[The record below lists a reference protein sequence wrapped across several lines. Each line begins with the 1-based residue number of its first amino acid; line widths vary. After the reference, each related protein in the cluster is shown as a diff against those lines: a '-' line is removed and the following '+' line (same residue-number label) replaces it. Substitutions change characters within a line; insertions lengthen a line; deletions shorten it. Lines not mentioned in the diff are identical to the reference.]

1 MKSKRCLN
9 VLLVVLV
16 AGVIGQSFSVAGRK
30 NPAVLSSGP
39 PSVIQ
44 LGDTLL
50 SLTGFTK
57 GGVATTIRLA
67 ADPGT
72 VTVLY
77 AFHPDC
83 VHCLTV
89 APTWAEHFSA
99 NASTTSKTVRR
110 IAVAHDSAE
119 SALDYANRFGWN
131 VGVLSLGHLSSASRD
146 YSLVSKTPWLF
157 VFDSDGVLR
166 FHGHGSQLEQVDQAV
181 ADLSDAAGAAR
192 FETIG

>member
-1 MKSKRCLN
+1 MKAKRSLN

-16 AGVIGQSFSVAGRK
+16 AGIIGQSFSAVGRK
-30 NPAVLSSGP
+30 NPAALSSGP

-50 SLTGFTK
+50 SLTGSTK

-83 VHCLTV
+83 IHCHTV

-99 NASTTSKTVRR
+99 NAPATSKTVRR
-110 IAVAHDSAE
+110 IAVTDDSAE
-119 SALDYANRFGWN
+119 SALDYANRFGWD
-131 VGVLSLGHLSSASRD
+131 VGVLSVRHLTSANRD

-192 FETIG
+192 FETFG